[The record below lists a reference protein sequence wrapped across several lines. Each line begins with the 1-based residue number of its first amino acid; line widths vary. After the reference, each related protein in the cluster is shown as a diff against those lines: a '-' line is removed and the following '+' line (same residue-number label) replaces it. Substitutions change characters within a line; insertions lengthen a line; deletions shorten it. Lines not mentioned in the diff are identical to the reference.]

1 MASLKEVKGRIT
13 SVKNTSK
20 ITLAMKM
27 VASAKLHKAQKAV
40 ESMLPYEQRLYGI
53 MSDFLQNGLEE
64 KLQSP
69 FMVKRG
75 EVKRVALVVFSSNT
89 SLCGAFNSNV
99 IKAFKQL
106 YKEYN
111 TLDKESILVYPVG
124 KKVAEAVVKMGLQPQ
139 GDYVSLA
146 DKPSFE
152 EASNLAETLMAKY
165 LKKEVDEVV
174 LLYHH
179 FKSTSSQV
187 LTRETY
193 LPLTIDATKVE
204 KSSMNYDFI
213 LEPSKEELVANML
226 PKVLHLKI
234 YAVALDTNASEHAA
248 RTIAMQTATDNAED
262 LLQELTITYN
272 KSRQQAITNELLDIM
287 GGAQD

>member
-20 ITLAMKM
+20 ITSAMKM

-64 KLQSP
+64 KQQSP

>member
-20 ITLAMKM
+20 ITSAMKM

-99 IKAFKQL
+99 IRAFKQL

>member
-20 ITLAMKM
+20 ITSAMKM

>member
-20 ITLAMKM
+20 ITSAMKM

-139 GDYVSLA
+139 GDYISLA

-152 EASNLAETLMAKY
+152 EATNLAETLMAKY

-204 KSSMNYDFI
+204 KSLMNYDFI

>member
-20 ITLAMKM
+20 ITSAMKM

-89 SLCGAFNSNV
+89 SLCVAFNSYV

-152 EASNLAETLMAKY
+152 EATNLAETLMAKY

>member
-1 MASLKEVKGRIT
+1 
-13 SVKNTSK
+13 
-20 ITLAMKM
+20 
-27 VASAKLHKAQKAV
+27 
-40 ESMLPYEQRLYGI
+40 MLPYEQRLYGI

-152 EASNLAETLMAKY
+152 EATNLAETLMAKY

>member
-20 ITLAMKM
+20 ITSAMKM

-75 EVKRVALVVFSSNT
+75 EVKRVAFVVFSSNT

-124 KKVAEAVVKMGLQPQ
+124 KKVAEAVVIMGLQPQ

-152 EASNLAETLMAKY
+152 EATNLAETLMAKY

-179 FKSTSSQV
+179 FKSTSSQD

>member
-1 MASLKEVKGRIT
+1 MASLKEVKTRINSVKSTRKIT
-13 SVKNTSK
+13 S
-20 ITLAMKM
+20 AMKM

-75 EVKRVALVVFSSNT
+75 EVKRVALVVFSSST

-111 TLDKESILVYPVG
+111 MLDKESILVYPVG

-139 GDYVSLA
+139 GDYISLA

-152 EASNLAETLMAKY
+152 EATNLAETLMAKY

-204 KSSMNYDFI
+204 KSLMNYDFI

>member
-20 ITLAMKM
+20 ITSAMKM
-27 VASAKLHKAQKAV
+27 VASAKLHKAQKTV

-99 IKAFKQL
+99 IRAFKQL

-152 EASNLAETLMAKY
+152 EATNLAETLMAKY

>member
-20 ITLAMKM
+20 ITSAMKM

-152 EASNLAETLMAKY
+152 EATNLAETLMAKY

-226 PKVLHLKI
+226 SKVLHLKI

>member
-1 MASLKEVKGRIT
+1 MASLKEVRGRIT

-20 ITLAMKM
+20 ITSAMKM

-152 EASNLAETLMAKY
+152 EATNLAETLMAKY

>member
-20 ITLAMKM
+20 ITSAMKM

-111 TLDKESILVYPVG
+111 MLDKESILVYPVG

-152 EASNLAETLMAKY
+152 EATNLAETLMAKY

>member
-20 ITLAMKM
+20 ITSAMKM
-27 VASAKLHKAQKAV
+27 VASAKLRKAQKAV

>member
-20 ITLAMKM
+20 ITSAMKM

-152 EASNLAETLMAKY
+152 EATNLAETLMEKY
-165 LKKEVDEVV
+165 LKKEVDEVI

>member
-20 ITLAMKM
+20 ITSAMKM

-152 EASNLAETLMAKY
+152 EATNLAETLMAKY

-193 LPLTIDATKVE
+193 LPLTIDVTKVE

-213 LEPSKEELVANML
+213 LEPSKEELVENML

>member
-20 ITLAMKM
+20 ITSAMKM

-111 TLDKESILVYPVG
+111 TLDKESILLYPVG

-152 EASNLAETLMAKY
+152 EATNLAETLMAKY

-193 LPLTIDATKVE
+193 LPLTIDVTKVE

>member
-20 ITLAMKM
+20 ITSAMKM

-75 EVKRVALVVFSSNT
+75 EVKRVALVVFSSST

-111 TLDKESILVYPVG
+111 MLDKESILVYPVG

-139 GDYVSLA
+139 GDYISLA

-152 EASNLAETLMAKY
+152 EATNLAETLMAKY

-204 KSSMNYDFI
+204 KSLMNYDFI